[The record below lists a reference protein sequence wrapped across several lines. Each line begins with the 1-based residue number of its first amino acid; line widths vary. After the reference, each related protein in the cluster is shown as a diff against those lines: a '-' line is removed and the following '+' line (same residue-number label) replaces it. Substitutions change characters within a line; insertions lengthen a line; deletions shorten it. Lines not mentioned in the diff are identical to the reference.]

1 MRFSLFYGLLFRAY
15 LERNLIYESSEAE
28 ANTRQITTS
37 RKTKKIFV
45 LWHKNWKKKT
55 MKMALEGPHQFDL
68 MQIITEFKLAWSAI
82 HPQDYEKIVILTVID
97 SILIVILI
105 VFVRITLQ

>member
-1 MRFSLFYGLLFRAY
+1 
-15 LERNLIYESSEAE
+15 
-28 ANTRQITTS
+28 
-37 RKTKKIFV
+37 
-45 LWHKNWKKKT
+45 
-55 MKMALEGPHQFDL
+55 MALEGPHQFDL

-82 HPQDYEKIVILTVID
+82 HPQDYEKIVILAVID